1 MYLTSTSEVQY
12 LKLGLYNDDDDDVDD
27 DVDNNNDV
35 VWYAN

>member
-12 LKLGLYNDDDDDVDD
+12 LKLGLYNDDDDVDD